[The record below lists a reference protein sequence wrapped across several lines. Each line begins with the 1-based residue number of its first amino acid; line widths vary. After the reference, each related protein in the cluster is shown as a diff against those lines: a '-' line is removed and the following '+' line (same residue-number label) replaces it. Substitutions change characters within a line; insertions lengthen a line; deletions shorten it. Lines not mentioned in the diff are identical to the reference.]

1 MRAAKYCSLCLA
13 IIGFTLPITTFGMSY
28 WINITV
34 DNLSSDRPV
43 FRFVKPV
50 LANPKW
56 TKKSIM
62 LNSFSVQVKRSGAWD
77 FKHPLWEFS
86 LAPGADLKIKEI
98 RYGIVPEGFTETTKA
113 QPLLFG
119 QTYSVG
125 ITGDGEYGSQEFI
138 LIDSLTP

>member
-98 RYGIVPEGFTETTKA
+98 RYGIVPEGFTETTFDRWETCDRA
-113 QPLLFG
+113 G
-119 QTYSVG
+119 GGVG
-125 ITGDGEYGSQEFI
+125 RPAPSAVGDSATLQ
-138 LIDSLTP
+138 